1 VTEHVGLSARLA
13 AIGVVAVLVQM
24 AAVSQISVLGVSAD
38 LAPLVVAFA
47 GLLAGS
53 VPGAAMGFGVGLL
66 GDLALVQ
73 TLGVSSLL
81 LVPVGYFAG
90 RLREI
95 RDVQHPLLPVAIGAA
110 ATLVFEAGFSVVQ
123 LMLGVDAPVSLL
135 VVRDVLAVTLVN
147 AVLAVPVHA
156 LMRRALGSA
165 LPEELRRRRR
175 RAYTTGGL
183 SPLST
188 SSTK

>member
-1 VTEHVGLSARLA
+1 MTEHVGLSARLA

>member
-156 LMRRALGSA
+156 LMRRVLGSA